1 LRAWST
7 SPTTH
12 PPRRRIDHTL
22 PPSQVCRQQHGRLPV
37 GAALYSEPRRDSLRR
52 GVEIYSTATLCMKI
66 HDTISS
72 GDGYHVEQVSWIRKT
87 DPGSFARDS
96 VLLKKHTL
104 LDPILSVTIL
114 V

>member
-12 PPRRRIDHTL
+12 PRRRRIDHTL

-66 HDTISS
+66 HSTISS
-72 GDGYHVEQVSWIRKT
+72 GDQWRTQEFWFAGANNFGGEKIEAKMQVY
-87 DPGSFARDS
+87 
-96 VLLKKHTL
+96 
-104 LDPILSVTIL
+104 
-114 V
+114 